1 MTVLLALSL
10 VTACHESPPPSAVTA
25 PAAERGER
33 TIDHVDTAQRT
44 EGDVESGDGGAKL
57 LVPKGEQRAC
67 SPESRQAQACTMIY
81 APVCAVVDT
90 GIRCIR
96 APCPSTKLVK
106 FSNACVA
113 CKDRS
118 TIGYYAGECVT
129 PAR

>member
-1 MTVLLALSL
+1 MAFARSFVLSVLFALSP

-25 PAAERGER
+25 KAAERG
-33 TIDHVDTAQRT
+33 QRT
-44 EGDVESGDGGAKL
+44 EGDVEPGDGGAKL
-57 LVPKGEQRAC
+57 FAPKGEQRAC

-90 GIRCIR
+90 GIRCIT

-118 TIGYYAGECVT
+118 TIGYYPGECVT

>member
-1 MTVLLALSL
+1 VALERPFVLSVLFALSP
-10 VTACHESPPPSAVTA
+10 VTACHEPAPPSAVAA
-25 PAAERGER
+25 PP
-33 TIDHVDTAQRT
+33 
-44 EGDVESGDGGAKL
+44 AKQ
-57 LVPKGEQRAC
+57 EQRAC

-90 GIRCIR
+90 GIRCIT

-106 FSNACVA
+106 FSYACVA

-129 PAR
+129 SAR